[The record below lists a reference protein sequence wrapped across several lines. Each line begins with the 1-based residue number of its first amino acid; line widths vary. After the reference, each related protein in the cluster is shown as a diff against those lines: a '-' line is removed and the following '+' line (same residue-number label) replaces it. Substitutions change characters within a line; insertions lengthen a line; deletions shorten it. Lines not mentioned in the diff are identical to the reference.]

1 MNAKSVTYV
10 PQLKKPV
17 EEAVIPPE
25 NSTLRL
31 KDLATAK

>member
-1 MNAKSVTYV
+1 V

-17 EEAVIPPE
+17 DKAVVPPE

-31 KDLATAK
+31 KDLTTGK